1 MTETMLRAKEVD
13 RATYTVEAVAIL
25 LMVLGEASHDRGNIH
40 LVLEWLGRQL
50 EDAGMTLS
58 SGGKA

>member
-1 MTETMLRAKEVD
+1 VD
-13 RATYTVEAVAIL
+13 RATYTVEAAAIL
-25 LMVLGEASHDRGNIH
+25 LKVLGEASHDKINIH

-50 EDAGMTLS
+50 DDAGMTLS